1 MTISELHARI
11 FGKALENLLK
21 ASNPGTMA
29 YIRCLTSD
37 IVRELVDQDS
47 FQIKKWRIW
56 RVADEIDENTRT
68 LTADRAVEIRE
79 SKSGSTLLLV
89 DTAKTGAG
97 MDGIYSAAR
106 EIMEKELFD
115 KAISLAKSEIT
126 KRHKKQTRQFVESA
140 IKTARARNRWII
152 LSPWSE
158 FDFSIRAALNN
169 SHPGALV
176 HRVGLWPMR
185 IEENDD
191 EDESLPL
198 SSSFVNRLL
207 GPRSSSLTPAAR
219 IEALRLLQPTEQQLR
234 ELEDFLRAATVK
246 PLLEALAGLA
256 DKPSLWIN
264 ALRVESSAGTIQGL
278 EIVSWRSNTGKIL
291 KWSGL
296 TEIHDPEAPPE
307 FVIPPDAETTG
318 DYRKL
323 EVRWKVRPE
332 NLAKGAAEY
341 RMCVKTD
348 MDEELASLEITHN
361 GKETQKCKF
370 TNDDFN
376 TLSEDALLS
385 AKVEVSVLGNT
396 EIEPRESEEFIIR
409 FGQPPEQVKG
419 GVGRKYRAFSEA
431 LIEINEREIVDELVS
446 SRMELP
452 EDAKGFLLLRVKS
465 KGKSFRVYRP
475 PLIREV
481 EKQWCEKD
489 GAIGRWR
496 IKVRASGLR
505 AGSVEFVPLDRPDTC
520 EEGIWERAQRASRQF
535 AERLKTFGGAVGQ
548 VYNDAAANFEIVK
561 DYLNAWAAVLESPS
575 PLSALVNTVEM

>member
-126 KRHKKQTRQFVESA
+126 KRHNKSTRQFVESA

-291 KWSGL
+291 RWSGL
-296 TEIHDPEAPPE
+296 TDPQDPEAPPE
-307 FVIPPDAETTG
+307 FVMKPDAETAG
-318 DYRKL
+318 DYSKL

-341 RMCVKTD
+341 
-348 MDEELASLEITHN
+348 
-361 GKETQKCKF
+361 
-370 TNDDFN
+370 
-376 TLSEDALLS
+376 
-385 AKVEVSVLGNT
+385 
-396 EIEPRESEEFIIR
+396 
-409 FGQPPEQVKG
+409 
-419 GVGRKYRAFSEA
+419 
-431 LIEINEREIVDELVS
+431 
-446 SRMELP
+446 
-452 EDAKGFLLLRVKS
+452 
-465 KGKSFRVYRP
+465 
-475 PLIREV
+475 
-481 EKQWCEKD
+481 
-489 GAIGRWR
+489 
-496 IKVRASGLR
+496 
-505 AGSVEFVPLDRPDTC
+505 
-520 EEGIWERAQRASRQF
+520 
-535 AERLKTFGGAVGQ
+535 
-548 VYNDAAANFEIVK
+548 
-561 DYLNAWAAVLESPS
+561 
-575 PLSALVNTVEM
+575 